1 MLVPVEGIGDV
12 EFPDGT
18 SREDIL
24 LYTRDKLYPEAG
36 IELPDTGGFFSGL
49 GAAFPAGIDSYQGMF
64 GSYAQGVAEE
74 FGATGIAAGIQP
86 FIDRQK
92 AEEQASNPNPINYDD
107 LPGNFSDAWKNDFKG
122 WRRYFGEATG
132 STLATTGMGI
142 LASLGAAF
150 TAGTA
155 GITGPAVT
163 IAGLAAGSATLLP
176 YYAGEDRERTKK
188 REGRQS
194 LTTGENAAAMG
205 TGAAMA
211 FMDVALAAV
220 GVPKGLRLAL
230 LPRLA
235 AEGLLDGSV
244 ESVTEVG
251 QSALAR
257 WRDGKTLADED
268 AYKEYKQM
276 AVTAFP
282 LGFGFGVT
290 SSALGRGKPDIPPPD
305 IRESLTLGPDQP
317 LNIPDRRDTREGG
330 GEEPPADDLLQLEYT
345 NRMGEDVEGFTD
357 RDIERRTD
365 EAVQRVLAKT
375 DAQEDTE
382 ALFKMARAST
392 IPSRLD
398 VADQTS
404 TPLDILGEAAHE
416 ATSGSPSIPVI
427 QELAKEKNILTNRG
441 ALFLESFK
449 EFARQKTGSSQ
460 IGNLTARQRQALYDE
475 INELPTLNRPSEIPF
490 VKGPSYSVE
499 AYQNAERI
507 AIESGKLRVSDIQS
521 SEVTPKI
528 AKEIQEDLTKNGVL
542 TKKGN
547 QFSLR
552 QPVREADQGKF
563 NMDFMD
569 QVPPA
574 VEGEESTTLHPD
586 EDVALREY
594 RIDAPRQR
602 RRPAV
607 KGKEATPQEALPFTV
622 SAMASGAVTSP
633 EAGTG
638 ILAKEPIASFKTQ
651 EEADAAAERM
661 RQAPPG
667 LTTRELRD
675 VAQGAPEPVAAPTR
689 RQPGQ
694 FYSPLRGQ
702 KERVTERLMP
712 RLKSQAIKRGLQKL
726 GLPVKLIQSV
736 EEYTGGQR
744 LSPEEIMAEQAGEG
758 VSTHDQNMRRVI
770 ALAFDAVPSELT
782 TDEEIVN
789 YLSQILDHEVIHA
802 LIDAGVMTNAQWKR
816 LFEASQRTVMDPA
829 TGQTFYQWAESLYS
843 EHANAYAEKTD
854 GGETAYRQYVGE
866 EAIAQMFRHY
876 ANDPASVDTAVKGI
890 IDKIIE
896 AIRKMVAT
904 FRGQGFQFADEIMGD
919 IESGAAVDQ
928 AMAEGRAQTGTQG
941 GETRFS
947 RRTSP
952 SENIDTLRGMQVMS
966 HFGGDKVDSV
976 LNDVQ
981 DPMSR
986 STIVLMSPDDFIAMA
1001 TKGLHSPGQE
1011 EVYAQ
1016 NMSRGMALDEIPYLG
1031 IEDDESGKIGSHEGR
1046 HRSWALKAKAHGY
1059 SLIPVELRAS
1069 NLRWGMSPME
1079 NRPRVL
1085 KSQNW
1090 GGPTMIAPDSVAFPA
1105 KEGAGI
1111 PADLM
1116 GGRPQVMNIGLAPQE
1131 ATLDPIA
1138 RDIQAN
1144 FPSATTREKPFDPA
1158 FLRNAVPR
1166 VFTSVADAARQAG
1179 AREVI
1184 NADALGAYGTWD
1196 PELSSGLAASFPYGT
1211 QPEQLNA
1218 VAAEVFRIAQQER
1231 QLEAFVALEAMDDVI
1246 DNSDAPTLRPG
1257 ISLFFRPGFMKPG
1270 GKTLDQV
1277 LELIK
1282 TLQTSKV
1289 GGFTAF
1295 SSEPRPNKPPFDKF
1309 PEAAN
1314 RSYEGMNFMWT
1325 PEYTGEDVGDINAS
1339 LEEAVNDMLKIA
1351 EYVEKNRIASASI
1364 KRYNAILSGD
1374 PDYDQAIQSLAPSD
1388 TGRISEAA
1396 RAQWRKPIVTSV
1408 QDAASRDRRRKA
1420 QQQRDELHGGNEEPR
1435 LSRRNS
1441 GVPLQTRPLQVT
1453 GTGAKGRITNWDIAQ
1468 AFHDRHMAEY
1478 GRALDPTNDRK
1489 DFILVANKMYAEYM
1503 DQQNEAD
1510 SGNGWYVEDMQR
1522 ALETTERSYLPEIA
1536 DPSDRDFFVTLVAL
1550 MSPRKRPVENWEDAT
1565 LLARAYFDSRRA
1577 SNRGGRL
1584 PLRKANGAE
1593 FGTQTDAIVLLNHMV
1608 DDMGQDGALEWL
1620 NNPHTGREIAE
1631 YRRDSGVFKPGRA
1644 IGQYLASE
1652 TNLTT
1657 TYMGMRMFGPKV
1669 TEFRQNASGADHDAV
1684 TVDMWLARTYN
1695 RAIGRLLDVGE
1706 KLAGKDPASDVR
1718 GVTERDT
1725 ITRLVHHLR
1734 DRIGGI
1740 YADTAQASLWFFEQR
1755 LWRNHGATVESQ
1767 NFAQAADAAA
1777 IKRGIDPRTGEAVP
1791 SADTDAQG
1799 TVRPQTQGTS
1809 GPASFLTPAWGT
1821 HFSLRAPAVSRTPAL
1836 DAQVMASPIVQR
1848 ALQDPNFQTWLNAR
1862 GAPSMVDE
1870 NGLPVVTYHAT
1881 DGSPRVS
1888 TVMETGATTEVDYD
1902 IIRGNQHW
1910 TKASFVT
1917 PSRDFANEFIG
1928 YNPETLNRDPR
1939 LLAMEGSMPDLE
1951 VGGRHR
1957 IIPVFTNVNRPFDL
1971 EAKPHLDELYDWLS
1985 DWEKTP
1991 DFKELHKRVQNDYAS
2006 GSTLKEIT
2014 RDPVVA
2020 LGVPFTKEMRED
2032 LERGDWNEVEDLRV
2046 IHALRNIGFD
2056 GFHTFEM
2063 DGKHLGVFDP
2073 ASLKSIFNDGGWSL
2087 TDPDI
2092 RHSKRTKISDDPFA
2106 IPANLDRTGGKEPT
2120 MLPAVPKADAP
2131 EDPNISLPG
2140 RRIFRGVET
2149 PPENI
2154 SLPGRRVFKGVYAP
2168 DDPNAPKTHV
2178 PDEIAYDPR
2187 FGRADP
2193 ALRRYAITVH
2203 TREHSSGQFS
2213 KPITRYLYAE
2223 SESHAYELAFRSP
2236 YIQDNTLEIKS
2247 VTLAD
2252 RPGRYS
2258 MRNPPGYRAPHFTA
2272 RAGITANET
2281 VWAYNKIGQYLQ
2293 KLHYRSDYKFKVPH
2307 TDWEFSVIDVRRKI
2321 QDKNIMLKMYE
2332 EGNERRG
2339 GILNDDMR
2347 TYATAELEQGVS
2359 EESVRLGEKEYYN
2372 LFYDH
2377 VKKSWQGEARL
2388 DALDRINDY
2397 AYATHVEERNARLLS
2412 EMNPTAR
2419 AALIEQATNDPRHWP
2434 AGRSDAWA
2442 QDILQKEAATKDFTK
2457 ITDAVAL
2464 LRRIVNNT
2472 NDVSL
2477 EAKLIDQS
2485 MIDAGMET
2493 YFPLRGGMTQE
2504 IDPITGEP
2512 IEDSYVKEEA
2522 KAYAKSPAGNIR
2534 GRESK
2539 TATGRHT
2546 EATDIITHVILS
2558 NMSARLRAQRNN
2570 TLTTFGNSVKLES
2583 ELNAKDKQGA
2593 VAWRLGTYPMRK
2605 TKVNGVIKMVPDQM
2619 AHTNPNYVMYKE
2631 HDENGNV
2638 RQVIIETS
2646 DWRLARALNGGINPE
2661 KTNELTK
2668 LMGNMNRW
2676 LAMVNT
2682 SLNPEFLL
2690 SNLPRDVQTALGL
2703 ATKYDMENF
2712 TKNVLKGKGGIWS
2725 AMHGIESVVRKDP
2738 VTGEEKRKF
2747 VPGKMSPEAEHLATR
2762 YREMRELGAVTDF
2775 MGIQGMEQINKKMFD
2790 TMRDVGD
2797 ATKLQNAWK
2806 MAKSVGEIIQDYNLV
2821 VENAVRVVLFD
2832 QLVSKNIMT
2841 PKMAAHAAKNLTV
2854 NFTKGGELKTILNSW
2869 FLFANVS
2876 IQGTANIVS
2885 GIAKSKQV
2893 RRVVGGW
2900 IALGFVLDQMNSL
2913 LSGDE
2918 DDDGRSDYDEV
2929 DLWNKEHNF
2938 ILMMPEGLGFKIT
2951 NKNGSNPSGHYL
2963 KMPLAWLF
2971 NGFFNM
2977 GRVFSSQMRG
2987 GDTLANNTNSLVFGM
3002 IDALNPLGGTGSLLN
3017 FAFPTIADPFIDLG
3031 TNKDFTRKSIRPER
3045 LNYDGPISQL
3055 YWHNTSPVFK
3065 GMAEFMNALGGGNQF
3080 KKGVGWLDN
3089 SPEQYEYVFD
3099 YLLGGAGAFILRT
3112 ATPWGDK
3119 SMLQQVQNAFSDTEQ
3134 VDTNQISLLRKFV
3147 GSVGNIQS
3155 TRQFYENA
3163 EKIRLP
3169 QYELDN
3175 FQKAG
3180 NWEEVRRIQ
3189 KEYAPELRI
3198 SKFMKNINSELTK
3211 QRQQLKQI
3219 RANPGINDELKK
3231 RMEKQIQ
3238 ARMDFL
3244 INQANRMYNQTVRDG
3259 S

>member
-1 MLVPVEGIGDV
+1 VDDPN
-12 EFPDGT
+12 
-18 SREDIL
+18 
-24 LYTRDKLYPEAG
+24 
-36 IELPDTGGFFSGL
+36 
-49 GAAFPAGIDSYQGMF
+49 
-64 GSYAQGVAEE
+64 
-74 FGATGIAAGIQP
+74 
-86 FIDRQK
+86 
-92 AEEQASNPNPINYDD
+92 NP
-107 LPGNFSDAWKNDFKG
+107 S
-122 WRRYFGEATG
+122 
-132 STLATTGMGI
+132 
-142 LASLGAAF
+142 
-150 TAGTA
+150 
-155 GITGPAVT
+155 
-163 IAGLAAGSATLLP
+163 
-176 YYAGEDRERTKK
+176 
-188 REGRQS
+188 
-194 LTTGENAAAMG
+194 
-205 TGAAMA
+205 
-211 FMDVALAAV
+211 
-220 GVPKGLRLAL
+220 
-230 LPRLA
+230 
-235 AEGLLDGSV
+235 
-244 ESVTEVG
+244 
-251 QSALAR
+251 
-257 WRDGKTLADED
+257 
-268 AYKEYKQM
+268 
-276 AVTAFP
+276 
-282 LGFGFGVT
+282 
-290 SSALGRGKPDIPPPD
+290 
-305 IRESLTLGPDQP
+305 
-317 LNIPDRRDTREGG
+317 
-330 GEEPPADDLLQLEYT
+330 
-345 NRMGEDVEGFTD
+345 
-357 RDIERRTD
+357 
-365 EAVQRVLAKT
+365 
-375 DAQEDTE
+375 
-382 ALFKMARAST
+382 
-392 IPSRLD
+392 
-398 VADQTS
+398 
-404 TPLDILGEAAHE
+404 
-416 ATSGSPSIPVI
+416 
-427 QELAKEKNILTNRG
+427 
-441 ALFLESFK
+441 
-449 EFARQKTGSSQ
+449 
-460 IGNLTARQRQALYDE
+460 
-475 INELPTLNRPSEIPF
+475 
-490 VKGPSYSVE
+490 
-499 AYQNAERI
+499 
-507 AIESGKLRVSDIQS
+507 
-521 SEVTPKI
+521 
-528 AKEIQEDLTKNGVL
+528 
-542 TKKGN
+542 
-547 QFSLR
+547 
-552 QPVREADQGKF
+552 
-563 NMDFMD
+563 
-569 QVPPA
+569 
-574 VEGEESTTLHPD
+574 
-586 EDVALREY
+586 
-594 RIDAPRQR
+594 
-602 RRPAV
+602 
-607 KGKEATPQEALPFTV
+607 
-622 SAMASGAVTSP
+622 
-633 EAGTG
+633 
-638 ILAKEPIASFKTQ
+638 
-651 EEADAAAERM
+651 
-661 RQAPPG
+661 
-667 LTTRELRD
+667 
-675 VAQGAPEPVAAPTR
+675 
-689 RQPGQ
+689 
-694 FYSPLRGQ
+694 
-702 KERVTERLMP
+702 
-712 RLKSQAIKRGLQKL
+712 
-726 GLPVKLIQSV
+726 
-736 EEYTGGQR
+736 
-744 LSPEEIMAEQAGEG
+744 
-758 VSTHDQNMRRVI
+758 
-770 ALAFDAVPSELT
+770 
-782 TDEEIVN
+782 
-789 YLSQILDHEVIHA
+789 
-802 LIDAGVMTNAQWKR
+802 
-816 LFEASQRTVMDPA
+816 
-829 TGQTFYQWAESLYS
+829 
-843 EHANAYAEKTD
+843 
-854 GGETAYRQYVGE
+854 
-866 EAIAQMFRHY
+866 
-876 ANDPASVDTAVKGI
+876 
-890 IDKIIE
+890 
-896 AIRKMVAT
+896 
-904 FRGQGFQFADEIMGD
+904 
-919 IESGAAVDQ
+919 
-928 AMAEGRAQTGTQG
+928 
-941 GETRFS
+941 
-947 RRTSP
+947 
-952 SENIDTLRGMQVMS
+952 
-966 HFGGDKVDSV
+966 
-976 LNDVQ
+976 
-981 DPMSR
+981 
-986 STIVLMSPDDFIAMA
+986 
-1001 TKGLHSPGQE
+1001 
-1011 EVYAQ
+1011 
-1016 NMSRGMALDEIPYLG
+1016 
-1031 IEDDESGKIGSHEGR
+1031 
-1046 HRSWALKAKAHGY
+1046 
-1059 SLIPVELRAS
+1059 
-1069 NLRWGMSPME
+1069 
-1079 NRPRVL
+1079 
-1085 KSQNW
+1085 
-1090 GGPTMIAPDSVAFPA
+1090 
-1105 KEGAGI
+1105 
-1111 PADLM
+1111 
-1116 GGRPQVMNIGLAPQE
+1116 
-1131 ATLDPIA
+1131 
-1138 RDIQAN
+1138 
-1144 FPSATTREKPFDPA
+1144 
-1158 FLRNAVPR
+1158 
-1166 VFTSVADAARQAG
+1166 
-1179 AREVI
+1179 
-1184 NADALGAYGTWD
+1184 
-1196 PELSSGLAASFPYGT
+1196 
-1211 QPEQLNA
+1211 
-1218 VAAEVFRIAQQER
+1218 
-1231 QLEAFVALEAMDDVI
+1231 
-1246 DNSDAPTLRPG
+1246 LRPG
-1257 ISLFFRPGFMKPG
+1257 ISLFFFPPYHERT
-1270 GKTLDQV
+1270 GKSHKDV
-1277 LELIK
+1277 IDLIQK
-1282 TLQTSKV
+1282 LQTSKI
-1289 GGFTAF
+1289 GGFTVF
-1295 SSEPRPNKPPFDKF
+1295 SSEARPLPGDLFEKV
-1309 PEAAN
+1309 PEAATML
-1314 RSYEGMNFMWT
+1314 YEGMNFMWT
-1325 PEYTGEDVGDINAS
+1325 PEYTGENVEDMAEAMGQAVSDMTDIQ
-1339 LEEAVNDMLKIA
+1339 
-1351 EYVEKNRIASASI
+1351 EYVEKGNIASASI
-1364 KRYNAILSGD
+1364 KWYNALLSGD
-1374 PDYDQAIQSLAPSD
+1374 PDYDQTIRTLDAGD
-1388 TGRISEAA
+1388 TGGAATPSGRGGWQRQRISD
-1396 RAQWRKPIVTSV
+1396 SV
-1408 QDAASRDRRRKA
+1408 QEAASRDRRRKA
-1420 QQQRDELHGGNEEPR
+1420 ASKRSDELRSGNEEPR

-1522 ALETTERSYLPEIA
+1522 AIKTAKGYLPEIT

-1584 PLRKANGAE
+1584 PLRKENGAE
-1593 FGTQTDAIVLLNHMV
+1593 FGTQTAAINLLNHMV

-1620 NNPHTGREIAE
+1620 NNSHTGREIAE

-1755 LWRNHGATVESQ
+1755 LWRNHGANVESQ

-1870 NGLPVVTYHAT
+1870 NGLPVVTYHGTKGA
-1881 DGSPRVS
+1881 PRIS
-1888 TVMETGATTEVDYD
+1888 TIMETGATTETDYD
-1902 IIRGNQHW
+1902 YINGGMHW

-1917 PSRDFANEFIG
+1917 PETDFANDFAG
-1928 YNPETLNRDPR
+1928 YHPGAIDLMKKGTDPR
-1939 LLAMEGSMPDLE
+1939 LLAMEGSVPNLNE
-1951 VGGRHR
+1951 VDQDTGQKPRSR
-1957 IIPVFTNVNRPFDL
+1957 IIPVFTNVNRPFDIDVQS
-1971 EAKPHLDELYDWLS
+1971 HLDQLYDWFS
-1985 DWEKTP
+1985 DWEKTT
-1991 DFKELHKRVQNDYAS
+1991 DFKSLHDEV
-2006 GSTLKEIT
+2006 KEDLYGLEGLEAQRALLVIN
-2014 RDPVVA
+2014 RDPRLV
-2020 LGVPFTKEMRED
+2020 LGIPYTKAMRED
-2032 LERGDWNEVEDLRV
+2032 LEQGEWNEVEDLRV
-2046 IHALRNIGFD
+2046 IHAIRNSGFD
-2056 GFHTFEM
+2056 GFHVQEQGM
-2063 DGKHLGVFDP
+2063 KHLGVFDP

-2203 TREHSSGQFS
+2203 TREHPSGQFS

-2223 SESHAYELAFRSP
+2223 SQAHAYELAFRSP
-2236 YIQDNTLEIKS
+2236 YVQDNTLEIKS

-2258 MRNPPGYRAPHFTA
+2258 MRNPPGYRTPHFTA

-2347 TYATAELEQGVS
+2347 TYATAELEQGAS

-2913 LSGDE
+2913 LSGDA

-2951 NKNGSNPSGHYL
+2951 NKDGSNPSGHYL

-3017 FAFPTIADPFIDLG
+3017 FAMPTIADPLIDLG

-3147 GSVGNIQS
+3147 GSVGNIQN